1 MLIRNKTLWLALF
14 GSLVLT
20 GCPSGG
26 ADAPPPPTPNIPDE
40 EPEES
45 VEGLNLRVSQL
56 AKDVT
61 LEVKLNHAT
70 LKTFTGTG
78 EAQQNLV
85 LSKLQAG
92 DVLELGLPSVNIL
105 DNAPYACEF
114 AANASMD
121 GTLSDISGQ
130 GLNQKVTLTGTP
142 ENALYEVDCG
152 RIHIVPAAYSG
163 DFNRARYGWRSLN
176 LDSGRSRWLAGEG
189 GEPVVYVTNADET
202 DGSRQQFGHMEVH
215 WNEDTWRFVGA
226 KAQGTTSYVY
236 GSTGNVGI
244 EQSNAPV
251 ANFLALSNNF
261 GTYPVWTTIRGA
273 IFDGEKNYALSN
285 HYYDDGKN
293 KPEDCGV
300 WRWYMFLGTAGAR
313 NLNSEFCNSSF
324 LALKERSAVYA
335 LGDTAVQ
342 FLINTGELKTIGTAS
357 ATIGTLPNR
366 YSYPIQAENKL
377 YFPGSN
383 IEENANVISVTD
395 GTTLSSFDTNVRPS
409 SGLGG
414 AVPLRNQLIFISKDA
429 DELWMTDGTAAGTKL
444 VKRLSDKKTSPGFG
458 AFQTTGNKVFFLYTD
473 QRNTRLWV
481 SDGTEAGTHVVDDN
495 LAIQRIE
502 NGMAVAGNR
511 LVFLAGSPNLNSWTD
526 NKLYST
532 DGTTVERLVPDELLE
547 KYDLP
552 LTSLLPC
559 AGCNPQTVF
568 YHSVGGQLLL
578 QVGGASIP
586 PANGESSKRS
596 VHYYL
601 TDGTA
606 AGTRPLRD
614 ESGKSFVR
622 YLLSIPD

>member
-1 MLIRNKTLWLALF
+1 MLIRNKTLWPALF
-14 GSLVLT
+14 GSLILT

-26 ADAPPPPTPNIPDE
+26 ADAPPPPAANVPDA

-45 VEGLNLRVSQL
+45 VEGLNLRVNYL
-56 AKDVT
+56 AKDVS
-61 LEVKLNHAT
+61 LEVKLNDAP

-78 EAQQNLV
+78 EVQQTLV

-92 DVLELGLPSVNIL
+92 DVLELGLPSVNIF

-121 GTLSDISGQ
+121 GTLSAIAGQ

-163 DFNRARYGWRSLN
+163 DFNGARYGWRSLN
-176 LDSGRSRWLAGEG
+176 LDSGRSRWLTGEG
-189 GEPVVYVTNADET
+189 GEPVVYVTNANET
-202 DGSRQQFGHMEVH
+202 DGSRNSFHLMEVH

-226 KAQGTTSYVY
+226 TEQGTTSYVY

-251 ANFLALSNNF
+251 NNFRALSNNF
-261 GTYPVWTTIRGA
+261 STYPVWTTIRGA

-285 HYYDDGKN
+285 YYGGNQD
-293 KPEDCGV
+293 KPEDCGI

-324 LALKERSAVYA
+324 LAFKERSAVYA

-342 FLINTGELKTIGTAS
+342 LLINSGELKTIGASS
-357 ATIGTLPNR
+357 ATIGTVPNR
-366 YSYPIQAENKL
+366 YITPIQAGNQL
-377 YFPGSN
+377 YFAGNNSA
-383 IEENANVISVTD
+383 ENANTISATD
-395 GTTLSSFDTNVRPS
+395 GTTLRSFDTDVKPYAVAS
-409 SGLGG
+409 LG
-414 AVPLRNQLIFISKDA
+414 NQLLFLSQDVG
-429 DELWMTDGTAAGTKL
+429 ELWMTDGTAAGTKL
-444 VKRLSDKKTSPGFG
+444 VKRISGERVWGDFSAFKT
-458 AFQTTGNKVFFLYTD
+458 AGNKVFFLHTN
-473 QRNTRLWV
+473 QQNTRLWV
-481 SDGTEAGTHVVDDN
+481 SDGTETGTHVVDDN

-502 NGMAVAGNR
+502 NGMAVAGDR

-532 DGTTVERLVPDELLE
+532 NGTTVERLVPDELLE

-552 LTSLLPC
+552 LSNLLPC
-559 AGCNPQTVF
+559 AGCDPQTVF
-568 YHSVGGQLLL
+568 YHSVGDQLLL

-614 ESGKSFVR
+614 ENGKSFVR
-622 YLLSIPD
+622 YLLSIAD